1 MFHTMA
7 ITDLGHTALACAD
20 LDVSLAFYARLG
32 ITEAFRLKRDD
43 GSTILVYLHLGGD
56 RFLELFPG
64 GPTAEERAAAGPS
77 TFRHLCLVSD
87 DIAGDVA
94 RPREQGVTID
104 RDLSIG
110 LDANT
115 QAWITDPDGNA
126 IELMQLHA
134 ISPQK
139 AVAAGE
145 APVIPSKEA
154 LAELGA

>member
-1 MFHTMA
+1 VT
-7 ITDLGHTALACAD
+7 ITDLGHVALACAD
-20 LDVSLAFYARLG
+20 LDASLDFYAKLG

-64 GPTAEERAAAGPS
+64 GPSAEERAAAGPA

-94 RPREQGVTID
+94 RLREQGITID

-134 ISPQK
+134 ISPQR
-139 AVAAGE
+139 AVANGE
-145 APVIPSKEA
+145 EPVIPTRETLETISV
-154 LAELGA
+154 

>member
-1 MFHTMA
+1 MA
-7 ITDLGHTALACAD
+7 ITDLGHLAMACAD
-20 LDVSLAFYARLG
+20 LDASLAFYAKLG
-32 ITEAFRLKRDD
+32 IPESFRLKRDD
-43 GSTILVYLHLGGD
+43 GSTILVYLHVGGD

-64 GPTAEERAAAGPS
+64 GPSAEERASGATS
-77 TFRHLCLVSD
+77 TFRHICLVSD
-87 DIAGDVA
+87 DIAADVA
-94 RPREQGVTID
+94 RLREQGVTID

-115 QAWITDPDGNA
+115 QAWINDPDGNA

-145 APVIPSKEA
+145 EPVIPSKDTIA
-154 LAELGA
+154 GLQ